1 LRIDYAI
8 PVRGVELLADRTLAL
23 IGVPMD
29 SVTIED
35 PPGPVLV
42 RVVVGVS
49 GSHAEGHG
57 RHVLTARVLDKELE
71 QIGDD
76 MHLEFEL
83 APSPES
89 PPGWDLKTQFP
100 LGFHWMAD
108 DYGTYSIELFLDK
121 VSVSLPIIVLP
132 PDPDED

>member
-1 LRIDYAI
+1 VRIDYAI
-8 PVRGVELLADRTLAL
+8 PVRGVELLADGTLAL
-23 IGVPMD
+23 LGVPTD
-29 SVTIED
+29 TITLEN

-49 GSHAEGHG
+49 SSRVEAPG
-57 RHVLTARVLDKELE
+57 RHLLEARVLDRELE

-76 MHLEFEL
+76 MRLNFEM

-100 LGFHWMAD
+100 LGFHWLAD
-108 DYGTYSIELFLDK
+108 DYGTYSIELAVDNT
-121 VSVSLPIIVLP
+121 SASLPIIVVP
-132 PDPDED
+132 RERHDD